1 MYVAILVVG
10 FLLLAV
16 YASVSISAGVYVK
29 AFCRAKNSSKVI
41 ALTFD
46 DGPDPVWTPKV
57 LEVLRRYDVKATFFC
72 IGEKVE
78 KHSLLVKQLM
88 DEGHLVGNHTYYHSS
103 FFPLQSKKK
112 MVAELQQC
120 SEAIK
125 SITGEQVSLFRP
137 PFGVTNPT
145 IAAAVRVLGYKVIGW
160 SIRSFDTVKS
170 ERSKVL
176 SRILKKAHAGGV
188 VLMHDNLEN
197 SDWLVE
203 QVIAHL
209 QEQGYEIKRL
219 DELFEK

>member
-29 AFCRAKNSSKVI
+29 AFCRAKGNSKSI

-46 DGPDPVWTPKV
+46 DGPDSVWTPKV
-57 LEVLRRYDVKATFFC
+57 LEVLRRYNVKATFFC
-72 IGEKVE
+72 IGDKVE
-78 KHSLLVKQLM
+78 KHPQLVKMLIE
-88 DEGHLVGNHTYYHSS
+88 EGHIVGNHTYYHTS
-103 FFPLQSKKK
+103 FFPLLSTKK
-112 MVAELQQC
+112 MVDELQRC
-120 SEAIK
+120 NEALTN
-125 SITGEQVSLFRP
+125 ITGESITLFRP

-145 IAAAVRVLGYKVIGW
+145 IAASVRELGYKVVGW

-170 ERSKVL
+170 EREKVL
-176 SRILKKAHAGGV
+176 RRILKKAHAGGV

-203 QVIAHL
+203 QVIVNLH
-209 QEQGYEIKRL
+209 EQGYEIKRL
-219 DELFEK
+219 DELFEI